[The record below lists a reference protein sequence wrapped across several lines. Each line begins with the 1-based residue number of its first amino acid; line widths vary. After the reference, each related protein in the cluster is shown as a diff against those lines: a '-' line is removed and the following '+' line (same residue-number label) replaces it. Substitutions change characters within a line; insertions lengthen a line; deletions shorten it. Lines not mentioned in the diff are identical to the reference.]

1 MGRINYGRVLLGGL
15 LAGVVVNVSE
25 FILNG
30 LVLADAYS
38 TMAMEYNLTQASW
51 AMIGYILTAFA
62 IGLVVVWLYAAIR
75 PRFGPG
81 PKTAAIAGVALW
93 VPVYFV
99 QSVWLSAMGL
109 TLTAGAMVTTLTWG
123 LVELVLAG
131 VAGAWLYQEGDAAA
145 AGASARPTTEPQ
157 AGPPTI

>member
-38 TMAMEYNLTQASW
+38 TMAMEYNLTEASW

-81 PKTAAIAGVALW
+81 PKTAAIAGIALW

-109 TLTAGAMVTTLTWG
+109 TLAAGALVTTLIWG

-131 VAGAWLYQEGDAAA
+131 VAGAWLYQEGDTA
-145 AGASARPTTEPQ
+145 AGAPARPSAEPPP
-157 AGPPTI
+157 GPPTI